1 MVLLDGVI
9 LTGRL
14 CEFINEFIKIHNDDL
29 EDKTWWELWL
39 HKCFTD
45 MSFANFMKTVKPE
58 SGSTGVLSNDEI
70 ERTIQDSK
78 GIISSFCLS

>member
-1 MVLLDGVI
+1 MILLDGMI
-9 LTGRL
+9 RTCRL
-14 CEFINEFIKIHNDDL
+14 HEFVNEFVKIHNDDL

-39 HKCFTD
+39 HKCFND

-58 SGSTGVLSNDEI
+58 SGSTDILSDDEI
-70 ERTIQDSK
+70 EKTIQDSQ